1 MIIAID
7 GACRRPGM
15 PEGFSVGAYV
25 AKINNEIYEHDAVY
39 ELQSTGQR
47 GEILALLQALERCV
61 NSDEELIYIIS
72 DSEYI
77 VNCIN
82 KEWYKNWENKGWI
95 TAEGEEVKNKDLW
108 EKVSGMLSML
118 EDKEIVVYHI
128 KGHVFPFG
136 KATAKRLIESDTSLQ
151 ALYEAVA
158 NKFDIEY
165 PKRQKELESACALF
179 EKNNGISIEKDSEV
193 LREMI
198 IGNVMADLI
207 AGFYADAVNNFNL

>member
-7 GACRRPGM
+7 GACRRPGT
-15 PEGFSVGAYV
+15 PESFSVGAYV

-47 GEILALLQALERCV
+47 GEILALLQALERCID
-61 NSDEELIYIIS
+61 SDEELIYIIS

-108 EKVSGMLSML
+108 EKVSGMLSVL

-136 KATAKRLIESDTSLQ
+136 KATAKRLIESDMTLQ

-165 PKRQKELESACALF
+165 PKRQKELEIACALF